1 MRPASDGPTPGRPI
15 SSVRV
20 AVLRSR
26 RVSSAG
32 ASGDFA
38 TPAGLSSLFAGGLF
52 FVCLAG
58 FFFAGF
64 FFASR
69 AGFASKRRLFA
80 AGGSVLSIWVL
91 SARGCTTAG
100 CTTAGCTTAGCATS
114 PHAHSA
120 GSYVEITGSG
130 WLHPP
135 RFNTKINPINAKIS
149 IRIFASYLIKPAR
162 DLGDRRVVENISEA
176 CTTHASLMFSTK
188 ESDLLRIFLKIGLRG
203 CYRGDFGGDFV
214 ILAGPQA
221 QPGGR
226 MVG

>member
-15 SSVRV
+15 NSVRV

-80 AGGSVLSIWVL
+80 
-91 SARGCTTAG
+91 
-100 CTTAGCTTAGCATS
+100 
-114 PHAHSA
+114 
-120 GSYVEITGSG
+120 
-130 WLHPP
+130 
-135 RFNTKINPINAKIS
+135 
-149 IRIFASYLIKPAR
+149 SYLIKPAR
-162 DLGDRRVVENISEA
+162 DLGDRRVVVNKARQAPHMPRLCFRQKSRS
-176 CTTHASLMFSTK
+176 CCVF
-188 ESDLLRIFLKIGLRG
+188 FLAIGLGG
-203 CYRGDFGGDFV
+203 CCRGDFCGDSL
-214 ILAGPQA
+214 LAL
-221 QPGGR
+221 
-226 MVG
+226 

>member
-15 SSVRV
+15 NSVRV

-38 TPAGLSSLFAGGLF
+38 ATAGLSSLFAGGLF

-91 SARGCTTAG
+91 SAG
-100 CTTAGCTTAGCATS
+100 GCTTAGCATS
-114 PHAHSA
+114 SHAHSA

-135 RFNTKINPINAKIS
+135 RFNTKINPINAKNS

-162 DLGDRRVVENISEA
+162 DLGDRRVE
-176 CTTHASLMFSTK
+176 
-188 ESDLLRIFLKIGLRG
+188 IGRAH
-203 CYRGDFGGDFV
+203 V
-214 ILAGPQA
+214 
-221 QPGGR
+221 
-226 MVG
+226 

>member
-15 SSVRV
+15 NSVRV

-80 AGGSVLSIWVL
+80 
-91 SARGCTTAG
+91 
-100 CTTAGCTTAGCATS
+100 
-114 PHAHSA
+114 
-120 GSYVEITGSG
+120 
-130 WLHPP
+130 
-135 RFNTKINPINAKIS
+135 
-149 IRIFASYLIKPAR
+149 SYLIKPAR

-188 ESDLLRIFLKIGLRG
+188 ESDLLRIFF
-203 CYRGDFGGDFV
+203 GDRT
-214 ILAGPQA
+214 
-221 QPGGR
+221 GR
-226 MVG
+226 LLQGRFLWGFPARLESA